1 MKARFAIAMSI
12 VLVASALAFAGD
24 GSWTGYITDSKCGV
38 KAAHE
43 GAEEC
48 TAKCMK
54 AGAKL
59 VFVDDAD
66 KKVYAIA
73 DQEKASAH
81 AGHHVAVKGSVEGDT
96 LTIASIDMAPAK
108 SK

>member
-38 KAAHE
+38 KGAHE

-48 TAKCMK
+48 AAKCMK

-59 VFVDDAD
+59 VFVNDEDIRFLQDAETAVKPGD
-66 KKVYAIA
+66 EVSIVPAIA
-73 DQEKASAH
+73 
-81 AGHHVAVKGSVEGDT
+81 GG
-96 LTIASIDMAPAK
+96 
-108 SK
+108 